1 MKKRIDIL
9 LWKSL
14 EFTIDEGQ
22 KVKVI
27 EIPVLEDDSTY
38 HFMIR
43 IKLESYIRTILS
55 EKEQKQIY
63 SFKEYL
69 RKELKW
75 TDYCNV
81 LKIEILKNNA

>member
-1 MKKRIDIL
+1 M

-14 EFTIDEGQ
+14 EFTIKEGQ

-38 HFMIR
+38 HFLVKVR
-43 IKLESYIRTILS
+43 LESYISRILS
-55 EKEQKQIY
+55 EKEPKQIY

-69 RKELKW
+69 RTVLKW
-75 TDYCNV
+75 PVYCNV
-81 LKIEILKNNA
+81 VKTDILKNNA

>member
-1 MKKRIDIL
+1 M

-14 EFTIDEGQ
+14 EFTVEEGQ

-38 HFMIR
+38 HFLVRVRLEAFVR
-43 IKLESYIRTILS
+43 IILS
-55 EKEQKQIY
+55 ETDPKQIY

-69 RKELKW
+69 RTVLKW
-75 TDYCNV
+75 PVYCDVVKTD
-81 LKIEILKNNA
+81 ILKNNA

>member
-1 MKKRIDIL
+1 M

-14 EFTIDEGQ
+14 EFTVKEGQ

-38 HFMIR
+38 HFLVR
-43 IKLESYIRTILS
+43 VKLETFVRVILS
-55 EKEQKQIY
+55 ESDPKQIY

-69 RKELKW
+69 RTVLKW
-75 TDYCNV
+75 PVYCDVVKTD
-81 LKIEILKNNA
+81 ILKNNA

>member
-1 MKKRIDIL
+1 L

-14 EFTIDEGQ
+14 EFTVEEGQ

-38 HFMIR
+38 HFLVRVRLEAFVR
-43 IKLESYIRTILS
+43 IILS
-55 EKEQKQIY
+55 ETDPKQIY

-69 RKELKW
+69 RTVLKW
-75 TDYCNV
+75 PVYCDVVKTD
-81 LKIEILKNNA
+81 ILKNNA

>member
-1 MKKRIDIL
+1 M

>member
-1 MKKRIDIL
+1 M

-14 EFTIDEGQ
+14 EFTIEEGQ

-38 HFMIR
+38 HFLVKVR
-43 IKLESYIRTILS
+43 LEAFINNILC
-55 EKEQKQIY
+55 EKEPKQIY

-69 RKELKW
+69 RTVLKW
-75 TDYCNV
+75 PVYCHV
-81 LKIEILKNNA
+81 VKADILKNNA